1 MLIHTGETT
10 FFRFPKTS
18 ISIGISGEKRYK
30 CDICDKAFTAS
41 STRGKHM
48 KMVHNPEERANR
60 KPSERRFKCE
70 ICEQAFSRKMNLNVH
85 MKSHSTSRGILG
97 QDDETEE
104 CPICFKIIAKN
115 SKYHMKT
122 HEKGVKVYECKVCDA
137 KFNQSES
144 LRAHMSHHTGIKDF
158 VCSVC
163 SKAFSVSSRLT
174 KHMRIH
180 TGEKRYWSEWREQE
194 QCKMLNDFLST
205 DLFVKFVNAHSPTVR
220 LCIDIERFT
229 LPKRISY
236 VKSAPKHSRNQQ
248 VFSFTCECIP
258 VETNQI
264 HRGQNFLFKFLIVG
278 LQVRS
283 LTYVKCVRKL
293 STIVRHY
300 LSIWISIYRRNLSSV
315 SANIRR
321 DLANRNQIFVS
332 ISFRSHLFEEI

>member
-1 MLIHTGETT
+1 
-10 FFRFPKTS
+10 
-18 ISIGISGEKRYK
+18 
-30 CDICDKAFTAS
+30 
-41 STRGKHM
+41 M

-70 ICEQAFSRKMNLNVH
+70 VCEQAFSRKMNLNVH

-180 TGEKRYWSEWREQE
+180 TGEKRYGVRTDEIGEE
-194 QCKMLNDFLST
+194 IKIPIST
-205 DLFVKFVNAHSPTVR
+205 DLFAKFVNEPSPTVR
-220 LCIDIERFT
+220 HCIGIGKFT
-229 LPKRISY
+229 RPRRISCA
-236 VKSAPKHSRNQQ
+236 KSVRKHSLNQQ
-248 VFSFTCECIP
+248 VFSCICEFI
-258 VETNQI
+258 
-264 HRGQNFLFKFLIVG
+264 
-278 LQVRS
+278 QVNS
-283 LTYVKCVRKL
+283 
-293 STIVRHY
+293 SS
-300 LSIWISIYRRNLSSV
+300 SI
-315 SANIRR
+315 
-321 DLANRNQIFVS
+321 
-332 ISFRSHLFEEI
+332 

>member
-1 MLIHTGETT
+1 
-10 FFRFPKTS
+10 
-18 ISIGISGEKRYK
+18 
-30 CDICDKAFTAS
+30 
-41 STRGKHM
+41 M

-70 ICEQAFSRKMNLNVH
+70 ICEQCFSRKMNLNVH

-180 TGEKRYWSEWREQE
+180 TGEKRYDI
-194 QCKMLNDFLST
+194 MLA
-205 DLFVKFVNAHSPTVR
+205 KR
-220 LCIDIERFT
+220 LLV
-229 LPKRISY
+229 LPCCF
-236 VKSAPKHSRNQQ
+236 P
-248 VFSFTCECIP
+248 F
-258 VETNQI
+258 
-264 HRGQNFLFKFLIVG
+264 
-278 LQVRS
+278 
-283 LTYVKCVRKL
+283 LTY
-293 STIVRHY
+293 S
-300 LSIWISIYRRNLSSV
+300 
-315 SANIRR
+315 
-321 DLANRNQIFVS
+321 
-332 ISFRSHLFEEI
+332 